1 MPYQTI
7 GSLILDFKN
16 IDNPTDYHRQLDLVR
31 AIATTTF
38 KANNVTYTREA
49 FAPLIGEG
57 VIIVHLTADKPG
69 AISLNVHFT
78 SPLKGEIHCS
88 DNSLILSAGGQAHE
102 GVEGKIKMETQL
114 RASIKNGAIT
124 YGSDNLSI
132 TDADDVVLFIASAT
146 NFTDWQTL
154 NGDPSVRATE
164 TLDRVMQTAPEEI
177 KAIHVQN
184 YSRLYNRV
192 VFTLPDGENSGLCT
206 DERVRRFYQQKD
218 PSLSALMFNYGR
230 YLLIS
235 SSQPGGQP
243 ANLQGIWNNQLLAPW
258 DGKYTININT
268 EMNYWPAEVTNL
280 SETHYPLF
288 DMIEDLSMSGSK
300 TAQEMYGCRGWVAH
314 HNTDIWRATG
324 PVDNAFYGTW
334 PMGGAWLTTHLWQ
347 HYLYT
352 CDLTFLAHYYP
363 IIKGAAQFFL
373 DYLVEHP
380 KYGWLVTA
388 PSMSPEH
395 GPVTA
400 KNNGENPKESASI
413 VAGCTMDC
421 QIVRDLFN
429 NVIDA
434 ASVLHTDFAFQDSVK
449 TALAKLPPMQIG
461 QYGQLQEWLED
472 VDSPTDQHR
481 HISHV
486 YGLYPSAQISPY
498 KTPDLFQAAKTTL
511 LQRGDEATGWSLGWK
526 INLWARMLD
535 GNHAYKMITNMLRL
549 LPSDSQRKQYPE
561 GRTYPNLFDAHPPFQ
576 IDGNF
581 GLTAGIAEMLM
592 QSHDGAIHLLPALP
606 DAWPDGSITGLKA
619 RGGYEVDMTWANG
632 QLTTAT
638 IHTPTAGNVHIRSAV
653 PLSDTVVTSS
663 GSNAVILQYTATNS
677 ADSTF
682 EYTINVDSP
691 TTITLTALTA
701 DSGSNSSE

>member
-1 MPYQTI
+1 
-7 GSLILDFKN
+7 
-16 IDNPTDYHRQLDLVR
+16 
-31 AIATTTF
+31 
-38 KANNVTYTREA
+38 
-49 FAPLIGEG
+49 
-57 VIIVHLTADKPG
+57 
-69 AISLNVHFT
+69 
-78 SPLKGEIHCS
+78 
-88 DNSLILSAGGQAHE
+88 
-102 GVEGKIKMETQL
+102 
-114 RASIKNGAIT
+114 
-124 YGSDNLSI
+124 
-132 TDADDVVLFIASAT
+132 
-146 NFTDWQTL
+146 
-154 NGDPSVRATE
+154 
-164 TLDRVMQTAPEEI
+164 
-177 KAIHVQN
+177 
-184 YSRLYNRV
+184 
-192 VFTLPDGENSGLCT
+192 
-206 DERVRRFYQQKD
+206 
-218 PSLSALMFNYGR
+218 
-230 YLLIS
+230 
-235 SSQPGGQP
+235 
-243 ANLQGIWNNQLLAPW
+243 
-258 DGKYTININT
+258 
-268 EMNYWPAEVTNL
+268 
-280 SETHYPLF
+280 
-288 DMIEDLSMSGSK
+288 
-300 TAQEMYGCRGWVAH
+300 
-314 HNTDIWRATG
+314 
-324 PVDNAFYGTW
+324 
-334 PMGGAWLTTHLWQ
+334 
-347 HYLYT
+347 
-352 CDLTFLAHYYP
+352 
-363 IIKGAAQFFL
+363 
-373 DYLVEHP
+373 
-380 KYGWLVTA
+380 
-388 PSMSPEH
+388 
-395 GPVTA
+395 VTA